1 MSPSAAEPT
10 LSIVIP
16 AFNVE
21 MWIDETLRS
30 ILSQGID
37 AMEVIVVDDGSTDGT
52 SAALRAWQER
62 DERVK
67 VVASGGVGGG
77 SARNLGVTTARGRY
91 LLFSD
96 ADDIVPR
103 GAYKKLV
110 EQLERSGSD
119 IAAGRF
125 LKFSSNRTWD
135 PTQNWPVY
143 KTLVE
148 GTTLRESPALIR
160 GRAVWNKMFRRDFWM
175 SHEFAFPDVPR
186 SNDIFPMTAA
196 MNRAAAID
204 ILPDVVYLYRERP
217 GSRSMTAQAAT
228 YGGVSSY
235 LTQELR
241 CARELRLS
249 DDNPIS
255 RTYGRLLLEAD
266 LWVHVMRLIASYQN
280 APTDAEPA
288 VDVTDLADRVS
299 ALIDSVP
306 AAHRPR
312 LTPVQRA
319 VYDLVSAGSVKKLAG
334 LNDKA
339 GIGSAETW
347 GDIEVARADLAVA
360 VRLAS
365 LHDGF
370 AHLPLEFV
378 RERILRPFTR
388 DIDEGDL
395 DRVRRWAEFAAS
407 AEVADAVA
415 GGELTS
421 SERTLLRLH
430 GSDESLDVVAS
441 LRSLRAAQ
449 VSFTSR
455 RNRFRVSI
463 PETERAATASIG
475 VRHRDARRR
484 RELLGGLATGVDHE
498 VEVSGADLPVNG
510 VWQMEVRLRS
520 GDVVVDLPVI
530 SPDINGAWPVSR
542 WHRTI
547 TSPVVRAGNQVAVV
561 RRPGL
566 PMRVMSKA
574 TALVRQ
580 RTRLLARR

>member
-1 MSPSAAEPT
+1 M
-10 LSIVIP
+10 IP

-37 AMEVIVVDDGSTDGT
+37 GMEVIVVDDGSTDGT

-148 GTTLRESPALIR
+148 STTLRESPALIR
-160 GRAVWNKMFRRDFWM
+160 GRAVWNKMFRRDFWV
-175 SHEFAFPDVPR
+175 SHALEFPDVPR

-196 MNRAAAID
+196 LNRAGTID
-204 ILPDVVYLYRERP
+204 IIPDVVYLYRERP
-217 GSRSMTAQAAT
+217 GARSMTAQAASFA
-228 YGGVSSY
+228 GVRSY

-241 CARELRLS
+241 CAQELQLAE
-249 DDNPIS
+249 DNPVG

-266 LWVHVMRLIASYQN
+266 LWVHVMRLVASQRPG
-280 APTDAEPA
+280 AEAAASEADASE
-288 VDVTDLADRVS
+288 LADIVKR
-299 ALIDSVP
+299 LINSVP
-306 AAHRPR
+306 AEQRPR
-312 LTPVQRA
+312 LAPAQKA
-319 VYDLVSAGSVKKLAG
+319 VYDLVTAGALSSLAG

-339 GIGSAETW
+339 AIGAPETFA
-347 GDIEVARADLAVA
+347 DIEVARTDAVTALRVAGLHKGLA
-360 VRLAS
+360 
-365 LHDGF
+365 HI
-370 AHLPLEFV
+370 PLDFV
-378 RERILRPFTR
+378 RDRILVPLTR
-388 DIDEGDL
+388 SLDEGDL
-395 DRVRRWAEFAAS
+395 ERARSWADLAGGP
-407 AEVADAVA
+407 EVAALTTSPLTTSLLTTSPLLTDA
-415 GGELTS
+415 
-421 SERTLLRLH
+421 ERTLL
-430 GSDESLDVVAS
+430 SLSGDGERIAVVAS
-441 LRSLRAAQ
+441 LRSAGAAT
-449 VSFTSR
+449 VTLEKD
-455 RNRFRVSI
+455 RNRFRVAV
-463 PETERAATASIG
+463 PECEAQTVAAVSL
-475 VRHRDARRR
+475 RHRDEGVRRQVAGNL
-484 RELLGGLATGVDHE
+484 ETGKTHAVA
-498 VEVSGADLPVNG
+498 VSGSDLPING
-510 VWQMEVRLRS
+510 VWLVEVRLQR
-520 GDVVVDLPVI
+520 DDIVVDVPVV
-530 SPDINGAWPVSR
+530 SPRVSDGWPVSR
-542 WHRTI
+542 WHRTV
-547 TSPVVRAGNQVAVV
+547 TSPIVRAGNQIAVV

-566 PMRVMSKA
+566 PSRLATKAADIVRRRV
-574 TALVRQ
+574 TA
-580 RTRLLARR
+580 LARR